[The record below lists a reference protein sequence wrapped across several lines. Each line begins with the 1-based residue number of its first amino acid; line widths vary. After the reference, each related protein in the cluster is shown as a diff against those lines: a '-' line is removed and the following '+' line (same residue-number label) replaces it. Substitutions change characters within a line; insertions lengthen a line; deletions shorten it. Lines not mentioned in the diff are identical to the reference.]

1 MSPTMLRPKTLDLAG
16 WGNFP
21 VQPAAAYRPERNR
34 EAIEALTRAPEG
46 SIISRGLGRSYGD
59 ACLNDGGAVILH
71 TRLNRFLHFDPGSAL
86 LTAEAG
92 VSLEDILNTFVPRG
106 FFLPVTPGTKF
117 VTLGG
122 AIAADVHGKNHHKDG
137 SIGNFITR
145 IALCL
150 ADGRQVECSPTD
162 NPDLF
167 WATIGGMGLTG
178 IILRATLR
186 LIPISTA
193 YISVDYKR
201 AANLDEALGSF
212 SAGDEAY
219 QYSVAWI
226 DCLKSGASLGRSVL
240 IRGNHAKVE
249 DLPED
254 LRANPLTFKKK
265 RRKSIPF
272 NMPSFVLNSWS
283 VKAFNALFYKRHKDK
298 HTLVDY
304 DTFFYPLDGVL
315 HWNRMY
321 GRRGFVQYQALF
333 PHDTARAGLVELLE
347 ALSASKRAS
356 FLAVLKTMG
365 KPNPGLLSFP
375 FEGQTLALDIPNTGP
390 DLLDF
395 LQQLDQI
402 VLKHNGRIYLAK
414 DARMSPDTVAKM
426 YPQLPN
432 FRSFKST
439 IDPANRLQS
448 SQSRRLNL
456 AGAP

>member
-1 MSPTMLRPKTLDLAG
+1 MLRPKTLDLAG

-21 VQPAAAYRPERNR
+21 VHSAATYRPERTR
-34 EAIEALTRAPEG
+34 EAVEVLTGAAE
-46 SIISRGLGRSYGD
+46 SSVISRGLGRSYGD
-59 ACLNDGGAVILH
+59 ACLNEGGAVLLH
-71 TRLNRFLHFDPGSAL
+71 TRLNRFLHFDPATAL

-92 VSLEDILNTFVPRG
+92 VSLEDVLNCFVPRG
-106 FFLPVTPGTKF
+106 LFLPVTPGTKF

-137 SIGNFITR
+137 SIGKFVTR

-150 ADGRQVECSPTD
+150 ADGRQVECSPDD
-162 NPDLF
+162 NAELF
-167 WATIGGMGLTG
+167 WATVGGMGLTG
-178 IILRATLR
+178 VILNATLR

-193 YISVDYKR
+193 YISVDYTR
-201 AANLDEALGSF
+201 AANLDEALRLFG
-212 SAGDEAY
+212 AGDEAY

-226 DCLKSGASLGRSVL
+226 DCLKSGESLGRSVL
-240 IRGNHAKVE
+240 IRGNHARVE
-249 DLPED
+249 ELPEN
-254 LRANPLTFKKK
+254 LRGSPLVLRPK
-265 RRKSIPF
+265 RKKSIPF
-272 NMPSFVLNSWS
+272 NMPGFVLNSWS

-298 HTLVDY
+298 HTVVDY

-333 PHDTARAGLVELLE
+333 PHESARAGLVELLE

-365 KPNPGLLSFP
+365 KGNSGMLSFP

-390 DLLDF
+390 DLLEF
-395 LQQLDQI
+395 LNKLDEI
-402 VLKHNGRIYLAK
+402 VLRHNGRIYLAK
-414 DARMSPDTVAKM
+414 DARMSADTVARM
-426 YPQLPN
+426 YPRLAD
-432 FRSFKST
+432 FRALKSK
-439 IDPANRLQS
+439 IDPAGRLQS

-456 AGAP
+456 GGAL